1 MPAGAVCGQVFEGI
15 EGMYYLSIR
24 ETTGEY
30 LSNTKIP
37 SIREGGVQNFEPLH
51 RYNGPNPP
59 V

>member
-1 MPAGAVCGQVFEGI
+1 VKSERGRVKSGRNQAVNDTVDRS
-15 EGMYYLSIR
+15 YLP
-24 ETTGEY
+24 Y
-30 LSNTKIP
+30 DTKIP